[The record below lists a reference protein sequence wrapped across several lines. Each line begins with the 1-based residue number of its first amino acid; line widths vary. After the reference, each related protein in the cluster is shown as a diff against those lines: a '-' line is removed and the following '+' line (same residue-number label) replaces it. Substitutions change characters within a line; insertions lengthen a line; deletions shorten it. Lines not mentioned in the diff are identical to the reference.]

1 MKIQSMKNQSMKNQS
16 NNPLRRSSNSFFAR
30 LPGLAVVTGVVCIAA
45 SAFGAIIAPP
55 SLNPGDKY
63 HLVFV
68 TSTTRDATSTNIA
81 DYNAFVQSAADA
93 AGIGNTVGVTWYA
106 IGSTLTVAAR
116 DNAVVGATTP
126 VYLLN
131 GTTKVADNFADMW
144 NGNIDAKINLT
155 EYLATYSSYVFTG
168 SSDAG
173 EIPDWGA
180 QWLGDIRPGEEGP
193 VVGNANLNNS
203 GWMDNGAANGDP
215 YTSRP
220 FYALSEELTV
230 VPEPSAAFFG
240 GLGMLLMLVRRR
252 RA

>member
-1 MKIQSMKNQSMKNQS
+1 MKNQS
-16 NNPLRRSSNSFFAR
+16 NNPLRVSSNSFFAR
-30 LPGLAVVTGVVCIAA
+30 LPGLAVVSGVVCIAA
-45 SAFGAIIAPP
+45 SAAGAIIAPA

-68 TSTTRDATSTNIA
+68 TSTTRDATSTDIA
-81 DYNAFVQSAADA
+81 DYNTHVQNAADA

-106 IGSTLTVAAR
+106 IGSTQTVAAR

-144 NGNIDAKINLT
+144 NGNIDARINLT
-155 EYLATYSSYVFTG
+155 EYLVTYGSAVFTG

-173 EIPDWGA
+173 EIPDWGD
-180 QWLGDIRPGEEGP
+180 QWLGDLAGEGP
-193 VVGNANLNNS
+193 VVGSANAVNS
-203 GWMDNGAANGDP
+203 TWMDNGAANGDP

-240 GLGMLLMLVRRR
+240 GLGMLLMLLRRR